1 MNLILIGYM
10 GSGKSSIGKRL
21 ANRLG
26 YVFVDL
32 DKRIED
38 LAKVSIEEIF
48 EEYGE
53 KEFRNLE
60 DHVLSKVLKEEN
72 IVLATG
78 GGTPCHSNNIE
89 ALKENGFVVYLEL
102 DPPTLKKRLFWAKS
116 KRPLL
121 IGKNQDEMLDYI
133 GGHLE
138 ERMPFYSQAHL
149 TVNADKINA
158 SKLDEIKDRLLSFEN

>member
-26 YVFVDL
+26 HVFVDL

-48 EEYGE
+48 EKSGE
-53 KEFRNLE
+53 DEFRDLE
-60 DHVLSKVLKEEN
+60 DYVLSKVLKEVN

-89 ALKENGFVVYLEL
+89 TLKKNGFVVYLEL

-121 IGKNQDEMLDYI
+121 KGMDEDEMLEYI
-133 GGHLE
+133 EEHLE
-138 ERMPFYSQAHL
+138 ERLPFYEQAHI
-149 TVNADKINA
+149 TVDADRINA
-158 SKLDEIKDRLLSFEN
+158 SKLDELKDRLLNFEL